1 MLDQFKNFNTDGS
14 GLDELLALSAFGR
27 AMRSECEAQKVSE
40 PEYVAEQL
48 NTLRR
53 EIATRMSDRREA
65 RKREIKAQLES
76 LQTREEKRLALE
88 KELAELEPVVVP

>member
-1 MLDQFKNFNTDGS
+1 MLDQFKNFNTEGLE
-14 GLDELLALSAFGR
+14 LDELLALSAFGR
-27 AMRSECEAQKVSE
+27 AMRTECEAQKVSE

-53 EIATRMSDRREA
+53 EIEARMSDRREA

-76 LQTREEKRLALE
+76 LKTKEEKRAALE
-88 KELAELEPVVVP
+88 QELAALEQTIVP